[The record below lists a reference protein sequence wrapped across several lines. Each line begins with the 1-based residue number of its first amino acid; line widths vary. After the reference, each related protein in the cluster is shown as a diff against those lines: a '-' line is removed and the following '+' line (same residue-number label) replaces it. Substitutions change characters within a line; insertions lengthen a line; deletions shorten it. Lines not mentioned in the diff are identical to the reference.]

1 MSFQRRTLL
10 TGLLLI
16 FAFPVMVAGQDTG
29 GEAPPTSP
37 PGYTTPSDVTDVTRY
52 RLPTWSYT
60 NLWLNFSGQGNRST
74 QSSTVQGPIRVDR
87 DQTRSSLT
95 TSFRPQAETFYESE
109 QRTFELLVTPVFD
122 YDRRTLDR
130 DEGNAS
136 REEELRTVTSAIGVD
151 LEWNEYVQ
159 DDFFLTAR
167 TSNRAAYVHRSS
179 VIDEPTVPE
188 DDVADLGVAYR
199 SSARLGIGFGRVRD
213 VTPVIRALR
222 VRERLQAL
230 GRDDMMGREAVQAA
244 AQAFARRPGYTAIYD
259 RPDKYFWNDLFSEI
273 GDETD
278 GLAPGEVFYV
288 AEALQEPVGRRL
300 EGGEVR
306 AGVTLNYD
314 NELERTEDN
323 GVLTRR
329 DRDIESAYGL
339 FASGEYFTNL
349 GLRQQVG
356 IVLDARYTRPTE
368 DDRITDSAS
377 RVTLDAT
384 WLYDVAD
391 RFRLDS
397 RVNARYAR
405 TQRAEPFDITESA
418 IGVSVQTDARVFVEN
433 RLAVTTG
440 VGYAYDYEDQGDRAD
455 QTSRGMF
462 FDVGVRYYLFRSLNI

>member
-1 MSFQRRTLL
+1 
-10 TGLLLI
+10 
-16 FAFPVMVAGQDTG
+16 V
-29 GEAPPTSP
+29 E
-37 PGYTTPSDVTDVTRY
+37 
-52 RLPTWSYT
+52 
-60 NLWLNFSGQGNRST
+60 
-74 QSSTVQGPIRVDR
+74 GPIRVDR

-109 QRTFELLVTPVFD
+109 RRTFELLVTPVFD

-136 REEELRTVTSAIGVD
+136 REEELRTVTSAIGVE

-159 DDFFLTAR
+159 GDFFLTAR

-222 VRERLQAL
+222 VRERLKAL
-230 GRDDMMGREAVQAA
+230 GRDEVMGREAVQAA

-273 GDETD
+273 GDGTD

-306 AGVTLNYD
+306 AGVTLAYD

-329 DRDIESAYGL
+329 NRDIESAYGL

-356 IVLDARYTRPTE
+356 VVLDARYSRPTE
-368 DDRITDSAS
+368 DDRVTDSAS

-405 TQRAEPFDITESA
+405 TQRTEPFDITESA

-433 RLAVTTG
+433 RLAVTAG

-462 FDVGVRYYLFRSLNI
+462 FDIGVRYYLFRSLNI